1 MFAQTRRCGARPGA
15 DGVTRPV
22 IWPHVT
28 AVCGRQIAR
37 LSGRCLCRCL
47 PGVGPG
53 AGRCRSPG
61 RPHKTPDVAGQPSRH
76 RQWASSVELLKADV
90 SPPGCPR
97 ERGVLLPPPPPPLAV
112 SAGDARSLGDTVTH
126 RQTDAQLGCLYS
138 AIRFAYKGH
147 SCAKACRK
155 VTLTSWEFWWWYGSE
170 KRLFQWEPWQQCL
183 NNIAHIST

>member
-1 MFAQTRRCGARPGA
+1 MRGWGRP
-15 DGVTRPV
+15 GVTRPV

-53 AGRCRSPG
+53 AGRCRSRG

-76 RQWASSVELLKADV
+76 RQRASSAELLKADV

-97 ERGVLLPPPPPPLAV
+97 EREGGLSATPPAV
-112 SAGDARSLGDTVTH
+112 SAGDARSLGDMVTH
-126 RQTDAQLGCLYS
+126 RQTDTPGRFVMYS
-138 AIRFAYKGH
+138 AIQFAYKGH

-155 VTLTSWEFWWWYGSE
+155 GTLTSWEFWWWYGSE

-183 NNIAHIST
+183 NNVTHIAT